1 MGKCVAFLRQDIGV
15 FHDENLEGRILHA
28 CADAGLIDGLTN
40 RVEEGTDGL
49 EVDIHAAVVAILK
62 KTVEMG
68 IQRARGVVL

>member
-1 MGKCVAFLRQDIGV
+1 VSATA
-15 FHDENLEGRILHA
+15 LERS
-28 CADAGLIDGLTN
+28 DGHTS

-49 EVDIHAAVVAILK
+49 EVDVHAAVVAILK